1 MYAFNIKLDG
11 MNLIEDAFLQPR
23 VLEHRAILGGDL
35 VLIDDALKV
44 VATGGE
50 RRGGN
55 LRIECGTDRGRARL
69 SRRVLSLFL
78 AALAA
83 PTPAPSAP
91 TPAAFFRLL
100 RLCARRSLGKRQGR
114 LGFLHFRERLRLLH
128 HRFDF
133 LIQDSGFGLVQRFE
147 PLLRGLY
154 VLLAL
159 DARLLDALVRG
170 PLGSGRIRLLG
181 FIENDALALLFLVDE
196 CRLHAGQDAHHAPLV
211 DIADDALILFATLDV
226 KLRDPFVFDNRDL
239 FFASIDADDQFFC
252 HVLKNFPLSGDGQN
266 VWLPT
271 SVPAATTTARSPKA
285 GARVVV
291 VWAACSSRFVPV
303 VV

>member
-1 MYAFNIKLDG
+1 

-100 RLCARRSLGKRQGR
+100 RLCARRSLGKRQGC
-114 LGFLHFRERLRLLH
+114 LGLLHFRSR
-128 HRFDF
+128 
-133 LIQDSGFGLVQRFE
+133 SGSPPSVSTSSSRI
-147 PLLRGLY
+147 
-154 VLLAL
+154 A
-159 DARLLDALVRG
+159 
-170 PLGSGRIRLLG
+170 GSAWCSGSSRSC
-181 FIENDALALLFLVDE
+181 V
-196 CRLHAGQDAHHAPLV
+196 
-211 DIADDALILFATLDV
+211 
-226 KLRDPFVFDNRDL
+226 
-239 FFASIDADDQFFC
+239 ASMCCSRSTRAC
-252 HVLKNFPLSGDGQN
+252 SMR
-266 VWLPT
+266 
-271 SVPAATTTARSPKA
+271 SCAARSA
-285 GARVVV
+285 VV
-291 VWAACSSRFVPV
+291 ASAFLDS
-303 VV
+303 